1 MYDVVVIGGGPTG
14 SSAARLCAKAGLSTL
29 LVEEHATIGYPV
41 QCAGLLSNSAFAE
54 CEVSNRSVFRTV
66 SGAKIFGN
74 SVPPLSFDAGETKAY
89 VVDRGMLDREMA
101 EHAAEAGADFCL
113 KTCVTSV
120 NPEKHLIHTAGGEDI
135 SYRIV
140 IAADGPRSTAA
151 RAFGVTP
158 SPFIYS
164 GIQAEV
170 LYETDTPQVE
180 LYPNAAPEFFAWAIP
195 LTENRA
201 RIGLCGTKDVPK
213 LFSAFKKR
221 FTDMNVHLVTGTI
234 PIGIR
239 KHTCGNGW
247 MLSGD
252 AAGFPKPTS
261 GGGVYTGIRSAR
273 HAAATAV
280 SALEQEDFSE
290 KALSGY
296 ETLWKNDFGRELELG
311 FAALKIRRTLSADDI
326 DAGISALNNPD
337 VLRIITEHGDMD
349 RPSDLIKR
357 LLRRPEILALG
368 GRLGMKTLLRMFL

>member
-54 CEVSNRSVFRTV
+54 CEVSNRSVFKTV
-66 SGAKIFGN
+66 SGAKIFGS

-101 EHAAEAGADFCL
+101 EHAAEAGADFSL

-151 RAFGVTP
+151 RSFGVTP

-195 LTENRA
+195 ITENRA
-201 RIGLCGTKDVPK
+201 RIGLCGTKNVPQ

-368 GRLGMKTLLRMFL
+368 GKLGMKTLLRMFL